1 MDWKKYSRKV
11 IPTSLPPKRKRPTF
25 VSNQYTKDMD
35 VITIESQAYR
45 ELLKKIERIAEYIS
59 KVEAPVSSEK
69 KEIWLDSMEVA
80 RLLGISTKT
89 LQRLRKDQ
97 LISYSMFRGRCLY
110 RLSDIERA
118 LNERL
123 ISCNPQTLEQFRKN
137 YLLHDK

>member
-1 MDWKKYSRKV
+1 MEL
-11 IPTSLPPKRKRPTF
+11 ITF
-25 VSNQYTKDMD
+25 
-35 VITIESQAYR
+35 ESKAYQ

-59 KVEAPVSSEK
+59 KVETPVPDEK
-69 KEIWLDSMEVA
+69 KEVWLDSMEVA

-97 LISYSMFRGRCLY
+97 LISYSLFRGRCLY

-123 ISCNPQTLEQFRKN
+123 ITRSEERRVGKECRSRWSP
-137 YLLHDK
+137 YH

>member
-1 MDWKKYSRKV
+1 MDF
-11 IPTSLPPKRKRPTF
+11 PTLFEKIVVPTWASMICDF
-25 VSNQYTKDMD
+25 RTLHQNFQCMEL
-35 VITIESQAYR
+35 ITFESKAYQ

-59 KVEAPVSSEK
+59 KVETPVPDEK
-69 KEIWLDSMEVA
+69 KEVWLDSMEVA

-97 LISYSMFRGRCLY
+97 LISYSLFRGRCLY

-123 ISCNPQTLEQFRKN
+123 ITCNPQTLEQFRKN
-137 YLLHDK
+137 YLLNGK

>member
-1 MDWKKYSRKV
+1 MEL
-11 IPTSLPPKRKRPTF
+11 ITF
-25 VSNQYTKDMD
+25 
-35 VITIESQAYR
+35 ESKAYQ

-59 KVEAPVSSEK
+59 KVETAVPDGK
-69 KEIWLDSMEVA
+69 KKVWMDSMEVA

-97 LISYSMFRGRCLY
+97 LISYSLFRGRCLY

-123 ISCNPQTLEQFRKN
+123 ITCNPQTLEQFRKN
-137 YLLHDK
+137 YLLNGK

>member
-1 MDWKKYSRKV
+1 MEL
-11 IPTSLPPKRKRPTF
+11 ITF
-25 VSNQYTKDMD
+25 
-35 VITIESQAYR
+35 ESKAYQ

-59 KVEAPVSSEK
+59 KVETPVPDEK
-69 KEIWLDSMEVA
+69 KEVWLDSMEVA

-97 LISYSMFRGRCLY
+97 LISYSLFRGRCLY

-123 ISCNPQTLEQFRKN
+123 ITCNPQTLEQFRKN
-137 YLLHDK
+137 YLLGKSSVSCPLKPSDSAPLC